1 MGIEIKRCTVGDL
14 PVLQKISYQTYDETF
29 RSYNTPEN
37 MQAYLDQ
44 AFDYDK
50 LRGELLNPE
59 SFFYMLYVDDEAVGY
74 MKLNEQGAQS
84 EINDPESL
92 ELERIYVTS
101 AHHGKGLGA
110 LLMDKAL
117 ETAVQSHKKYIWLGV
132 WEGNDKALTFYERK
146 GFYRISEHIFLMGD
160 DPQTDYILRKDL

>member
-14 PVLQKISYQTYDETF
+14 HLLQKISYQTYDETF
-29 RSYNTPEN
+29 SSYNTPEN
-37 MQAYLDQ
+37 MQAYLNQ
-44 AFDYDK
+44 AFDFEK

-59 SFFYMLYVDDEAVGY
+59 SSFYMLLIDDEAAGY

-92 ELERIYVTS
+92 ELERIYVASTY
-101 AHHGKGLGA
+101 HGRGLGA
-110 LLMDKAL
+110 LLMDKAI
-117 ETAVQSHKKYIWLGV
+117 EIAVQGHKKYIWLGV
-132 WEGNDKALTFYERK
+132 WERNDKALKFYEKK
-146 GFYRISEHIFLMGD
+146 GFYRISEHVFLMGD

>member
-14 PVLQKISYQTYDETF
+14 QALQKISYETYDETF
-29 RSYNTPEN
+29 RPYNTPEN
-37 MQAYLDQ
+37 MQAYLDE
-44 AFDYDK
+44 AFDFDK

-59 SFFYMLYVDDEAVGY
+59 SQFYMLYVDDEPAGY

-92 ELERIYVTS
+92 ELERIYVAS
-101 AHHGKGLGA
+101 AFYGKRLGVM
-110 LLMDKAL
+110 LMDKAI
-117 ETAVQSHKKYIWLGV
+117 EIAVQSHMKYIWLGV
-132 WEGNDKALTFYERK
+132 WEGNHKALQFYERN